1 MLGNAGKKADR
12 LAKQWMMG
20 EIVNE
25 DSVGKPLY
33 SRFTKTND
41 FKGVPHP
48 LSGDYTPTPQE
59 EIDESLYVYGKKGPQ
74 EPEPNVSDDRS
85 SEYSTCQSND
95 SAGSIGTSSEHSVD
109 PESEISS
116 VPPEVYVSTPITT
129 NEKGVSDPKSKE
141 VEPSCVSH
149 IKTPRQPIKDQATP
163 KVNRKNWNAM
173 MERELGEG
181 YSFTKKKCFVCG
193 SLSHLIKDCDYY
205 EKKMAREAEVKKQR
219 VFNTGN
225 GVAKPVWTNA
235 NRVNHANK
243 LIPRSVQLNAGRTNI
258 NLLGLI
264 LILDHPLKNM
274 VDRGIFDS
282 GCSRHITG
290 NKDQLEDFE
299 EFNGGSITFG
309 GSKGY
314 ISGKGKN
321 KSCFDM
327 KTPTPAKD
335 FACLIA
341 KATSDEYKLWHS
353 RLVGIL
359 NSNSQEREMHQLQQ
373 MQDKAKEKC
382 IESFRLLYSHLKNRC
397 YLTGNPRK
405 ATRKRKQLEREEFQ
419 ETESIGA
426 FRVLMNQFQTFI
438 NFRYCF
444 DDFEGAMI
452 CKSFLENTRTEI
464 QQFRDTLIQLM
475 ESVKKTIDE
484 RAQHKRENNRR
495 VNDRVM
501 QSKEGK
507 VDSRT
512 ALDIG
517 LVVTESNETESERHV
532 SSSRSG
538 KDTHAEDANIN
549 SVNDQVPLVE
559 SKDVQMQEGKVD
571 MESSGTMLDEQDTSS
586 RSRNDA
592 DTEDAVIRPVNDQV
606 SLVEVQL
613 TTPHNVLVNEQ
624 HHSVQSEPSY
634 DTHLL
639 EKVDS
644 NTIPDSTNMCHRGGE
659 IVLNAEKCQ
668 VSCPLLDPSFDNMT
682 TEFSNQS
689 LESEN
694 IFLKKTVAQ
703 LQKDFSRMETH
714 CVNMEL
720 KYQNQALKDGQ
731 HGQIL
736 NETSNKAKI
745 NKEIEVLEKIN
756 IELEHSVAKL
766 LADNEKLHKEN
777 EHLKQTY
784 KDLYDSIKTIR
795 VQTKDHNDSLIAQIN
810 SKTVENADLKAQIQ
824 EKVFANVALKNE
836 LRKLK
841 GNSVDTKFA
850 KPSILGKP
858 VLQPPRYQSVVR
870 QPNAFKSER
879 PNFSKPRFASQ
890 VDVNNVLSKP
900 VTQHYLPKG
909 RESAFAKPN
918 HMIASSSSRNSSK
931 NMPRFSSNDMVH
943 NYYLEEA
950 KKKTQERDRKSTTS
964 VMPSA
969 KSQNTTK
976 SCKSKPRSNNQTSRV
991 LPTSKSS
998 CPTTTVMPNHSR
1010 NSSSFSDSKHFV
1022 CSTCHKC
1029 VFNANHDNCITK
1041 FLKEVDSRA
1050 KVQSPKTRNKNKPVE
1065 PKSHTQKPGRQIAI
1079 GQRFSPKKS
1088 FVIPTGKMF
1097 TDNTTKVDSEP
1108 PNGSNGDITNPYE
1121 CDQTLNVSA
1130 GTTNSSAGPVPQ
1142 SKERCTLQSA
1152 LSLEEEKSSSQ
1163 ALVNPT
1169 GPSVS
1174 IPIDQEAPSR
1184 SHSPSSSDHQ
1194 SSLVHQGVVVEH
1206 SFKVNPFVVT
1216 DPEPFVNVF
1225 TPNHNSQ
1232 ALSSGVKLD
1241 EYGDMLKNKARL
1253 VAKGYRQEEGL
1264 DFEESFA
1271 PVARLEAIRIFLAN
1285 AASKN
1290 MTVYHDGRE
1299 NYFLNGENPR
1309 GIFINQSKYAN
1320 EILKKFDLHKS
1331 NPVDTLMV
1339 ERTKLDEE
1347 LSGIPVDQTQYRSM
1361 IGSLMYLTASRP
1373 DLVFAVCMCARYQSK
1388 PTKRHLEAVKRVFWY
1403 LQGTINMGLWYPKDT
1418 AMALIAYADADHAA
1432 KDLRL
1437 TSCSKAYK
1445 SSIYSRS
1452 LGLAACA
1459 SLESKNEVCLLCEVN
1474 PKQIPA
1480 FDFICASLESILAI
1494 EDTWERERSGFAEEK
1509 VWGALPVVT
1518 GFWGGKEDFLGE
1530 LAAWSPEDV

>member
-1 MLGNAGKKADR
+1 M
-12 LAKQWMMG
+12 
-20 EIVNE
+20 
-25 DSVGKPLY
+25 
-33 SRFTKTND
+33 
-41 FKGVPHP
+41 
-48 LSGDYTPTPQE
+48 
-59 EIDESLYVYGKKGPQ
+59 ES
-74 EPEPNVSDDRS
+74 
-85 SEYSTCQSND
+85 
-95 SAGSIGTSSEHSVD
+95 
-109 PESEISS
+109 
-116 VPPEVYVSTPITT
+116 
-129 NEKGVSDPKSKE
+129 
-141 VEPSCVSH
+141 
-149 IKTPRQPIKDQATP
+149 
-163 KVNRKNWNAM
+163 
-173 MERELGEG
+173 
-181 YSFTKKKCFVCG
+181 
-193 SLSHLIKDCDYY
+193 
-205 EKKMAREAEVKKQR
+205 
-219 VFNTGN
+219 
-225 GVAKPVWTNA
+225 
-235 NRVNHANK
+235 
-243 LIPRSVQLNAGRTNI
+243 
-258 NLLGLI
+258 
-264 LILDHPLKNM
+264 
-274 VDRGIFDS
+274 
-282 GCSRHITG
+282 
-290 NKDQLEDFE
+290 
-299 EFNGGSITFG
+299 
-309 GSKGY
+309 
-314 ISGKGKN
+314 
-321 KSCFDM
+321 
-327 KTPTPAKD
+327 
-335 FACLIA
+335 
-341 KATSDEYKLWHS
+341 
-353 RLVGIL
+353 L

-382 IESFRLLYSHLKNRC
+382 IESFRLLYSHLKVLSIKGGFERACVALFDQDNQTFTES
-397 YLTGNPRK
+397 LLLNLDNLE
-405 ATRKRKQLEREEFQ
+405 KQLDREEFQ

-624 HHSVQSEPSY
+624 HHSVNLHQFYS
-634 DTHLL
+634 HLL

-644 NTIPDSTNMCHRGGE
+644 NTTPDSTYVSHRGRRE
-659 IVLNAEKCQ
+659 FTECEKCQ
-668 VSCPLLDPSFDNMT
+668 SLMSLYLSIIDNIT
-682 TEFSNQS
+682 TEFSNHRSS
-689 LESEN
+689 LEN
-694 IFLKKTVAQ
+694 FLKKTVAQ

-784 KDLYDSIKTIR
+784 KDLYDSIKTTR

-810 SKTVENADLKAQIQ
+810 SKTVENADLKALIQ

-858 VLQPPRYQSVVR
+858 VLQPPRNQSVVR

-943 NYYLEEA
+943 NYYLKEA

-964 VMPSA
+964 VMPKA
-969 KSQNTTK
+969 D
-976 SCKSKPRSNNQTSRV
+976 
-991 LPTSKSS
+991 
-998 CPTTTVMPNHSR
+998 HSR
-1010 NSSSFSDSKHFV
+1010 NSSPFSDFKHFV
-1022 CSTCHKC
+1022 CSTCQKC
-1029 VFNANHDNCITK
+1029 VFNANHDACITK
-1041 FLKEVDSRA
+1041 IFSLKEIESRA
-1050 KVQSPKTRNKNKPVE
+1050 KSQK
-1065 PKSHTQKPGRQIAI
+1065 TQKTLKR
-1079 GQRFSPKKS
+1079 
-1088 FVIPTGKMF
+1088 V
-1097 TDNTTKVDSEP
+1097 
-1108 PNGSNGDITNPYE
+1108 TNPLIQRVILRNLICE
-1121 CDQTLNVSA
+1121 
-1130 GTTNSSAGPVPQ
+1130 
-1142 SKERCTLQSA
+1142 ERYRDA
-1152 LSLEEEKSSSQ
+1152 
-1163 ALVNPT
+1163 
-1169 GPSVS
+1169 
-1174 IPIDQEAPSR
+1174 
-1184 SHSPSSSDHQ
+1184 
-1194 SSLVHQGVVVEH
+1194 
-1206 SFKVNPFVVT
+1206 SFIS
-1216 DPEPFVNVF
+1216 E
-1225 TPNHNSQ
+1225 
-1232 ALSSGVKLD
+1232 
-1241 EYGDMLKNKARL
+1241 
-1253 VAKGYRQEEGL
+1253 
-1264 DFEESFA
+1264 
-1271 PVARLEAIRIFLAN
+1271 
-1285 AASKN
+1285 
-1290 MTVYHDGRE
+1290 
-1299 NYFLNGENPR
+1299 
-1309 GIFINQSKYAN
+1309 
-1320 EILKKFDLHKS
+1320 
-1331 NPVDTLMV
+1331 
-1339 ERTKLDEE
+1339 
-1347 LSGIPVDQTQYRSM
+1347 
-1361 IGSLMYLTASRP
+1361 
-1373 DLVFAVCMCARYQSK
+1373 
-1388 PTKRHLEAVKRVFWY
+1388 
-1403 LQGTINMGLWYPKDT
+1403 
-1418 AMALIAYADADHAA
+1418 
-1432 KDLRL
+1432 
-1437 TSCSKAYK
+1437 
-1445 SSIYSRS
+1445 
-1452 LGLAACA
+1452 
-1459 SLESKNEVCLLCEVN
+1459 
-1474 PKQIPA
+1474 
-1480 FDFICASLESILAI
+1480 
-1494 EDTWERERSGFAEEK
+1494 
-1509 VWGALPVVT
+1509 
-1518 GFWGGKEDFLGE
+1518 
-1530 LAAWSPEDV
+1530 